1 MSINRDKSTI
11 NTLSKE
17 NVVENL
23 TNNIRADG
31 RKINE
36 FRELIV
42 ETNIIEKAEGSAKV
56 KLGNTEVIAGV
67 KIQVGSPFAN
77 SPNQG
82 ILIVSAEILPI
93 SMPNVELGPP
103 SENVIELSRVVDR
116 GIRESKMINLDDLV
130 LLEGKS
136 VYTVFVDV
144 SIINADGNLFD
155 AVSYAALVALSL
167 TKFNKYKIDKEDNVV
182 QTNVVTDLSVKFTP
196 ISITHI
202 KIDDHI
208 LADPTAREESLMNSR
223 ITLTADGD
231 GNICAGQK
239 GLAGPFSPEEIISCS
254 KQVFLL
260 SEKINKILKKAI
272 INGKKKI

>member
-144 SIINADGNLFD
+144 SVINADGNLFD

-167 TKFNKYKIDKEDNVV
+167 AKFNKYKIDKKDNVV

-208 LADPTAREESLMNSR
+208 IVDPTASEESLMNSR

-239 GLAGPFSPEEIISCS
+239 GLAGPLSPEEILSCS
-254 KQVFLL
+254 KQVLLL
-260 SEKINKILKKAI
+260 SEKIKKILKKAI
-272 INGKKKI
+272 INGKKEI